1 MSAPP
6 ELFAKKVAF
15 LNDQLRLG
23 VISKD
28 QFAQIVACLVDSA
41 VVSIPGAACE
51 GPRSSPVEN
60 SPPALS
66 APLRLDF
73 TCRQTRAGAS
83 GGVSHELPPPKRPC
97 VARAPPCGDP
107 MPSAAPPHSCQ
118 VSPELSGSGVI
129 WGYLGVSG
137 EVWGSLGMSGEVW
150 RSPGLSGVVL

>member
-6 ELFAKKVAF
+6 DLLAKKVAL
-15 LNDQLRLG
+15 LNDQRRLG
-23 VISKD
+23 RVTENDYAKIFS
-28 QFAQIVACLVDSA
+28 CLLGEA
-41 VVSIPGAACE
+41 VVSGPGAACQ

-60 SPPALS
+60 SPPALP

-97 VARAPPCGDP
+97 VARAPSCGDP

-118 VSPELSGSGVI
+118 VSPELGGSGVI

-137 EVWGSLGMSGEVW
+137 GVWGNLGKSGE
-150 RSPGLSGVVL
+150 SPGLSGVVL